1 MNARKS
7 LCLTLGL
14 LLLAGCG
21 KVSRDFRKAGDGAKQ
36 QIDALRDQKVE
47 QTSTLEQARD
57 EIKRKLEVVTAATRS
72 ERERNAQAVLV
83 SLYLN
88 VSLLKEAQMM
98 PASEAVDRE
107 IARVKSRADECS
119 HEYDVQ
125 VGDVRDSAAEYG
137 PCLKQAQAAME
148 K

>member
-1 MNARKS
+1 MNARAS
-7 LCLTLGL
+7 LCLSLGV
-14 LLLAGCG
+14 LLLAGCS
-21 KVSRDFRKAGDGAKQ
+21 KVSRDFKQAGDQAKQ
-36 QIDALRDQKVE
+36 QIDALRDQKIDQV
-47 QTSTLEQARD
+47 SMLETQRD
-57 EIKRKLEVVTAATRS
+57 EIKKKLEVVTAATKS
-72 ERERNAQAVLV
+72 ERERNAQVVLV

-98 PASEAVDRE
+98 PPSEAADKE
-107 IARVKSRADECS
+107 IARVKVRADECS

-125 VGDVRDSAAEYG
+125 VGDTRDSAAEYG

>member
-1 MNARKS
+1 MKARTS
-7 LCLTLGL
+7 LCLSLSV
-14 LLLAGCG
+14 LLLAGCS
-21 KVSRDFRKAGDGAKQ
+21 KVSRDFKRAGDEAKQ
-36 QIDALRDQKVE
+36 QIDDLRDQKIE
-47 QTSTLEQARD
+47 QMSTLEQQRD
-57 EIKRKLEVVTAATRS
+57 EIKKKLEVVTAATKS

-88 VSLLKEAQMM
+88 VSLLKEAQML
-98 PASEAVDRE
+98 PPSEAADKE
-107 IARVKSRADECS
+107 IARVKTRADECS

-125 VGDVRDSAAEYG
+125 VGQVRDSAAEYG

>member
-1 MNARKS
+1 MNARTS
-7 LCLTLGL
+7 LCLSFVI
-14 LLLAGCG
+14 LLLAGCS
-21 KVSRDFRKAGDGAKQ
+21 KVSHDFKQAGDQARQ
-36 QIDALRDQKVE
+36 QIDAVRDQKID
-47 QTSTLEQARD
+47 QMSTLEQQRD
-57 EIKRKLEVVTAATRS
+57 EIKKKLEVVTAATRS

-98 PASEAVDRE
+98 PPSEPADKE
-107 IARVKSRADECS
+107 IARVKARADECS

-125 VGDVRDSAAEYG
+125 VGDARDSAAEYG